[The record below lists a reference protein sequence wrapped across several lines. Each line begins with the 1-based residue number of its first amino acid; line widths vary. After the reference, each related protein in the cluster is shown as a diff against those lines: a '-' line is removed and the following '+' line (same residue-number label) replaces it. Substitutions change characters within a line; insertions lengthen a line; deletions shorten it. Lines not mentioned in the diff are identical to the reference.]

1 MPNSS
6 DWFHQPGYKNLL
18 VYRLATIIFD
28 LTLEFCALFIQKT
41 SRTFDQI
48 VQAVRSGKQ
57 NIVEGSLEKSLKS
70 YIKLVGVARAS
81 FEELLEDLKDFLRTK
96 QLKLWDKNDPRVIQI
111 RTIRITNSPN
121 LPNLPNSPNLA
132 NWKSTPE
139 SFANLLI
146 TLIHLE
152 TYLLDQLLRSLEK
165 KFVTEGG
172 YTENLF
178 KKRLEY
184 RKQNIGY

>member
-1 MPNSS
+1 MPNSNSS

-28 LTLEFCALFIQKT
+28 LTIEFCALFIQKT

-96 QLKLWDKNDPRVIQI
+96 KLMLWDKNDPRVKEI
-111 RTIRITNSPN
+111 RSIRISNSSNLANSPN
-121 LPNLPNSPNLA
+121 LTKWTAS
-132 NWKSTPE
+132 PE

-178 KKRLEY
+178 RKRIEY
-184 RKQNIGY
+184 RNKP